1 MNHYQVLGVEPDS
14 DTAQIRQAYLRLAR
28 VNHPDFSSAN
38 GEQMRLINA
47 AWHVL
52 GDPGRRTDYD
62 LTLHA
67 RGANSS
73 STTSRSTA
81 ARSSATRGADLSS
94 SETAK
99 SQSSRI
105 FRPSSDFTPY
115 SNYDDDDDDSWRYE
129 PDAGDPATVPS
140 KVLLAA
146 PACAFAGGVA
156 LLAVS
161 APTGIRE
168 FTAMGLILLV
178 LSALLFVG
186 APVVALFKSQI
197 VEQQAGR
204 RRSRRGSTDG

>member
-1 MNHYQVLGVEPDS
+1 MNHYQVLGVEPDA
-14 DTAQIRQAYLRLAR
+14 DAAKIRRAYLRLAR

-52 GDPGRRTDYD
+52 GDSGRRAKYD
-62 LTLHA
+62 LTLHSRA
-67 RGANSS
+67 TNGSSTGPRGAEFSGPQ
-73 STTSRSTA
+73 TDI
-81 ARSSATRGADLSS
+81 G
-94 SETAK
+94 
-99 SQSSRI
+99 QPSRI
-105 FRPSSDFTPY
+105 SRPSSEFTPFSSY
-115 SNYDDDDDDSWRYE
+115 DDDDDDDSWRYE

-146 PACAFAGGVA
+146 PAFAFLGGVA

-161 APTGIRE
+161 APTGIRA
-168 FTAMGLILLV
+168 FTATGLILLI

-197 VEQQAGR
+197 VEQQASR
-204 RRSRRGSTDG
+204 RRSRRRSARGRY

>member
-1 MNHYQVLGVEPDS
+1 MNHYQVLGVDPDA
-14 DTAQIRQAYLRLAR
+14 DTAKIRHAYLRLAR

-52 GDPGRRTDYD
+52 GDPRRRTDYD
-62 LTLHA
+62 LTLHSRA
-67 RGANSS
+67 ANCSDTLASGAGVASS
-73 STTSRSTA
+73 VS
-81 ARSSATRGADLSS
+81 D
-94 SETAK
+94 K
-99 SQSSRI
+99 SQKSRI
-105 FRPSSDFTPY
+105 TRPSSAFTPHSGY
-115 SNYDDDDDDSWRYE
+115 DEDDDDDDDWRYE

-161 APTGIRE
+161 APTGIRL
-168 FTAMGLILLV
+168 FTALGLILLI

-186 APVVALFKSQI
+186 APVVALFKSQM
-197 VEQQAGR
+197 VEQRTSRG
-204 RRSRRGSTDG
+204 RSRRGSGDR